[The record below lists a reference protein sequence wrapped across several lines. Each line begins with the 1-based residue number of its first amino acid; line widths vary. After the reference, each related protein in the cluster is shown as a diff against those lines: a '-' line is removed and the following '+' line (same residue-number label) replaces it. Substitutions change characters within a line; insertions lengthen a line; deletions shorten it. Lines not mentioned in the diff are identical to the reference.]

1 MASFHPQDFG
11 LDEPPPRP
19 TTPPVRRGFLLVLLA
34 LCLAAAVVYG
44 VPYAAD
50 RAGYAWESGRS
61 RAATETLARL
71 EKAGVVSRA
80 NELFRI
86 ATVAVPP
93 AVVHIQTQRFRR
105 ENALPGLPGKGP
117 SGSGRGP
124 RASASVRA

>member
-1 MASFHPQDFG
+1 MRPCLRGRTAAPPSHRRRGPTMASFHPQDFG

-19 TTPPVRRGFLLVLLA
+19 ATPPVRKGFLLVLLV

-44 VPYAAD
+44 VPYAAE

-61 RAATETLARL
+61 RAATETLAKL

-86 ATVAVPP
+86 ATTAVSP
-93 AVVHIQTQRFRR
+93 AVVNIQTQRFRR
-105 ENALPGLPGKGP
+105 E
-117 SGSGRGP
+117 
-124 RASASVRA
+124 